1 MFVELFVVLEMS
13 LILTNWVIVKIEQ
26 PENNSMDMKK

>member
-13 LILTNWVIVKIEQ
+13 LIFTNWVIVKIEQ